1 MRDVLRVI
9 FRRLIFD
16 YCSKRKTKCK
26 PLFKSVD
33 GESAIKQSQ
42 AAVVGAKP
50 RPIRSMSNGAAI
62 DCTDVFIRFIRNN
75 RMDHPEQPDGWGGY
89 DSPSPECHVEMC
101 LNVSARFG
109 SNGSRTFIPWGMY
122 QAHRIK
128 RFGTHYRQ
136 TA

>member
-16 YCSKRKTKCK
+16 YCSKQKTKCK

-75 RMDHPEQPDGWGGY
+75 RMDGADTIPH
-89 DSPSPECHVEMC
+89 H
-101 LNVSARFG
+101 LNATLRC
-109 SNGSRTFIPWGMY
+109 
-122 QAHRIK
+122 A
-128 RFGTHYRQ
+128 
-136 TA
+136 